1 MSAAAKGAIG
11 IDHGA
16 RRTGFATA
24 DAARI
29 VVTPLDPAQGG
40 NEEVLGGIARILDE
54 RNVGHF
60 VVGYPLRPDGTVGER
75 AREVEAFI
83 ALLAARFP
91 DVAIVRQD
99 ERLTTKEAEERLRDA
114 GYHGPERK
122 RRKDSWS
129 AMVLLEDWIRAGE
142 PPGIEPP
149 ERA

>member
-1 MSAAAKGAIG
+1 MPSAKGAVG
-11 IDHGA
+11 IDHGT
-16 RRTGFATA
+16 RRTGFAAT

-29 VVTPLDPAQGG
+29 VVTPLDPVEGG
-40 NEEVLGGIARILDE
+40 NEAVLGGIARILDE
-54 RNVGHF
+54 RDITHF

-75 AREVEAFI
+75 AQQVEAFI
-83 ALLAARFP
+83 ALLTARFP

-142 PPGIEPP
+142 PRGIDAP
-149 ERA
+149 